1 MSGLTSAATND
12 LMIFR
17 ARQFEFVFPR
27 PALVMGVVNV
37 TPDSFSD
44 GGQFLDAA
52 AAIEHGLRLV
62 EQGAE
67 ILDIGGES
75 TRPGAEPVGE
85 EEELRRVIPVVEKL
99 AAKIKI
105 PISIDTTKPAVAR
118 AALQAGASIVNDVSA
133 NRDNDALWKVVSD
146 FHAGYICMHAQ
157 DAPPAMQQNPTY
169 TDVIREVSEF
179 FQEQLGT
186 LLNRIGVIPEQ
197 VVLDVGIGFGKT
209 LEHNLQLLAN
219 LRGFTKLRRP
229 LLLGVSRKSF
239 IEKLLGA
246 KLNERLPASLACAT
260 LAVESGVQIIRA
272 HDVAE
277 TVQAV
282 RMAEAVLARRKKTD
296 A

>member
-1 MSGLTSAATND
+1 
-12 LMIFR
+12 MIFR

-44 GGQFLDAA
+44 GGKFLDADA
-52 AAIEHGLRLV
+52 AVAHALKLV
-62 EQGAE
+62 AQGAD

-75 TRPGAEPVGE
+75 TRPGAEPVDE
-85 EEELRRVIPVVEKL
+85 AEELRRVIPVIEKL
-99 AAKIKI
+99 APQISI

-118 AALQAGASIVNDVSA
+118 AALAAGASIVNDVSA
-133 NRDNDALWKVVSD
+133 DRDNDDLWKIVSD
-146 FHAGYICMHAQ
+146 FHAGYICMHAFPSGTEFAE
-157 DAPPAMQQNPTY
+157 DNI
-169 TDVIREVSEF
+169 IREVSEF
-179 FQEQLGT
+179 FQEQLGN

-197 VVLDVGIGFGKT
+197 VVLDPGIGFGKSP
-209 LEHNLQLLAN
+209 EQNLQLLAN
-219 LRGFTKLRRP
+219 LRSFARLRRP

-239 IEKLLGA
+239 IGKLLGA
-246 KLNERLPASLACAT
+246 DVNERLPASLACAT
-260 LAVESGVQIIRA
+260 LAVEAGVQIIRA

-282 RMAEAVLARRKKTD
+282 RMAEAILSRKKNV